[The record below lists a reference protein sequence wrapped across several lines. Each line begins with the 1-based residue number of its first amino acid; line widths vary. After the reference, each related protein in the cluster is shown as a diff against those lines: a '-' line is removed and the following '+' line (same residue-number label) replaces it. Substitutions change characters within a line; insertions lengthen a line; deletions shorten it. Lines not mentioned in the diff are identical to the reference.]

1 MSFNFLNRY
10 VATCLL
16 ICASMGLSGCEQ
28 NARSLSVDKTGAREA
43 CQTFLTAWKDGKQIA
58 DLRPKI
64 TGRDS
69 DWEAGKTLES
79 FEILPEERTDGAN
92 LFLRVRRTVKP
103 TQGAP
108 EKQEVE
114 FVVGTS
120 PVVTVFRSDE

>member
-1 MSFNFLNRY
+1 MTLNFLNRT
-10 VATCLL
+10 AASCLL
-16 ICASMGLSGCEQ
+16 ICCLVGLSGCEQ
-28 NARSLSVDKTGAREA
+28 NARSLSVNKEGAREA
-43 CQTFLTAWKDGKQIA
+43 CQTFLTSWKDGKQIT
-58 DLRPKI
+58 DLKPKI

-92 LFLRVRRTVKP
+92 LFLKVRRTVKAP
-103 TQGAP
+103 QGAP

-114 FVVGTS
+114 YVVGTS